1 MARRLFDEPPRRDG
15 SDDIWRYGSDEA
27 LELHIG
33 GPRCGTWYDH
43 KAGGGGDTLAGAW
56 FLWHARF
63 MRRRVGTL
71 LVTLLLATS
80 GLFTAVSGLCAMA
93 LAQVA
98 PEPTTAEAA
107 ELVAEL
113 RWISGKIG
121 FTLAGLALLATAVR
135 QWRVGGSLR
144 RLAPFSAFVGLAMQL
159 IWVPAATLLH
169 RFTGPLFVVWLA
181 LIGFLLASG

>member
-1 MARRLFDEPPRRDG
+1 M
-15 SDDIWRYGSDEA
+15 
-27 LELHIG
+27 
-33 GPRCGTWYDH
+33 
-43 KAGGGGDTLAGAW
+43 TLIAGAW
-56 FLWHARF
+56 FLWHTRF

-71 LVTLLLATS
+71 LVTLLLAAS

-98 PEPTTAEAA
+98 AEPAAAEPAARDDSAA

-144 RLAPFSAFVGLAMQL
+144 RLAPCSAFVGLAMQL
-159 IWVPAATLLH
+159 IWVPAATLLY
-169 RFTGPLFVVWLA
+169 RFTGPLAGADRLHASATLA
-181 LIGFLLASG
+181 P